1 MFARYLDR
9 HSIVPHRISPVIDLK
24 PSISSDIIR
33 GHIDAIVLGLLD
45 RDDMY
50 GYQICKT
57 IYQKSQQL
65 YELKEATLYS
75 SLRRLEAQDLITSY
89 WGDEVQGSRRKYYRI
104 TRKGREAYA
113 KCKAD
118 WEFAKKVIDMLI

>member
-1 MFARYLDR
+1 M
-9 HSIVPHRISPVIDLK
+9 
-24 PSISSDIIR
+24 IR
-33 GHIDAIVLGLLD
+33 GHIDAIVLGLLS

-57 IYQKSQQL
+57 IYSKSHQL
-65 YELKEATLYS
+65 YELKEATLYA

-89 WGDEVQGSRRKYYRI
+89 WGDEDQGSRRKYYRI
-104 TRKGREAYA
+104 TREGREAYD

>member
-1 MFARYLDR
+1 
-9 HSIVPHRISPVIDLK
+9 VITLK
-24 PSISSDIIR
+24 PTISSDIIR
-33 GHIDAIVLGLLD
+33 GHIDAIVLGLLS
-45 RDDMY
+45 REDMY

-57 IYQKSQQL
+57 IYSRSKQL
-65 YELKEATLYS
+65 YEVKEATLYS
-75 SLRRLEAQDLITSY
+75 SLRRLEAQDLIASY

-104 TRKGREAYA
+104 TRKGREAFV